1 MLLIEC
7 DVASHGM
14 ISSIDSTYARSAA
27 RLRLVNQH
35 TNISTMRDDIL
46 KLTSSC
52 SSNVIMEYT

>member
-35 TNISTMRDDIL
+35 TNISTRREDIL
-46 KLTSSC
+46 MLMSSC
-52 SSNVIMEYT
+52 SSNVIMGYT